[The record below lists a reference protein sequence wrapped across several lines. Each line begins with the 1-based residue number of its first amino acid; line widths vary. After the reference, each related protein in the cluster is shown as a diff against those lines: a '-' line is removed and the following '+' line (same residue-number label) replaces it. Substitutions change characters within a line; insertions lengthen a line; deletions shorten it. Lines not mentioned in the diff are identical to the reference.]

1 MSKMLIALMMFSS
14 YAYAEGVNL
23 PSVEAGQY
31 SEAVNKALKAASIQ
45 SGLQNNMDVAA
56 GLASKKATETGN
68 TVITTVTPFN
78 PRDVYFVLGTGYA
91 LGVKK
96 EFRKS
101 FKNPLFPNVTNTLE
115 YSGKGEKRTNLIFGV
130 SF

>member
-1 MSKMLIALMMFSS
+1 MSRILIALIFMSS
-14 YAYAEGVNL
+14 TAYAEGINMPPVK
-23 PSVEAGQY
+23 AGQY
-31 SEAVNKALKAASIQ
+31 SEAVNKAIKAASIQ
-45 SGLQNNMDVAA
+45 SGLQAELDKAVGIAN
-56 GLASKKATETGN
+56 KKATETGN

-96 EFRKS
+96 EFKKS
-101 FKNPLFPNVTNTLE
+101 FKNPLFPNITNTIE
-115 YSGKGEKRTNLIFGV
+115 YSGKGNKRTNLLWGV

>member
-1 MSKMLIALMMFSS
+1 MNKLLIALMLLSS
-14 YAYAEGVNL
+14 SAYADGVNL
-23 PSVEAGQY
+23 PSVEAGKY
-31 SEAVNKALKAASIQ
+31 SDAVNKALKAASIQ
-45 SGLQNNMDVAA
+45 SGFQGNLDTAA
-56 GLASKKATETGN
+56 GIASNQATKTGN

-78 PRDVYFVLGTGYA
+78 PRDVYFVLGTGYT

-101 FKNPLFPNVTNTLE
+101 FKNPLFPNITNTLE
-115 YSGKGEKRTNLIFGV
+115 YSGKDERRTNLLWGV